1 MKGFFILILIIIF
14 FTMVAESV
22 RRKGFD
28 QLRIKRIL
36 NAPQMIFPQKEF
48 EIITELENKKL
59 IPISFVNI
67 CDIYDSNLVR
77 IGDRYS
83 EENENNKYYYS
94 NYSIAGNE
102 RVKRVYKV
110 KAKKRGV
117 FSIGTMYVT
126 IGDFFGFGQDTKEIE
141 SPIEIVVY
149 PEYPK
154 AKDIIFNNKSL
165 QGDEVIRRWIFQDPM
180 MVRGLHEYN
189 SNHRMKDIHWNSSAK
204 LGKLMA
210 REYDFTG
217 HRKVMFFMNV
227 QFGNPIWSSI
237 NEDGVEKIIK
247 ITMSLSEALSSQ
259 GIAVGATTNG
269 GIVNYYNE
277 GKNYVAS
284 YVGNFKDILELGARV
299 HHVANESF
307 YDFLKSN
314 EKYLVRDG
322 INVIVTGY
330 MNDEMVLQI
339 KRLSEKGYSIKIIT
353 TSSQIEM
360 CSMPLVEILN
370 YETEE
375 EEYE

>member
-1 MKGFFILILIIIF
+1 MKGFFILILIMIF

-22 RRKGFD
+22 RRKGFA
-28 QLRIKRIL
+28 QLTIKRIL
-36 NAPQMIFPQKEF
+36 NAPKMIFPEKEF
-48 EIITELENKKL
+48 EIITELENKKF
-59 IPISFVNI
+59 IPISFINI
-67 CDIYDSNLVR
+67 CDIYDNNLVR
-77 IGDRYS
+77 IGDKYS

-102 RVKRVYKV
+102 RVKRVYRV

-117 FSIGTMYVT
+117 FAIGTMYVT

-149 PEYPK
+149 PEYPR
-154 AKDIIFNNKSL
+154 AKEMIFNNKSL
-165 QGDEVIRRWIFQDPM
+165 QGDEIIRRWIFQDPM
-180 MVRGLHEYN
+180 MFKGLHEYN
-189 SNHRMKDIHWNSSAK
+189 SNHRMKDIHWNSSVK

-217 HRKVMFFMNV
+217 DRKVMFFMNV
-227 QFGNPIWSSI
+227 QFGNPIWSTI

-259 GIAVGATTNG
+259 GIAVGAATNG

-284 YVGNFKDILELGARV
+284 YVGSFKDILELGART

-307 YDFLKSN
+307 YDFLKGN
-314 EKYLVRDG
+314 EKYMIKDG
-322 INVIVTGY
+322 INVIITGY
-330 MNDEMVLQI
+330 MDDEIVSEI
-339 KRLSEKGYSIKIIT
+339 KRLSERGYSIKIIT
-353 TSSQIEM
+353 ISSKIEI
-360 CSMPLVEILN
+360 SNMPLVEILN
-370 YETEE
+370 YEAEE
-375 EEYE
+375 EEK